1 MKKKIVIF
9 KNDSIGDLVH
19 SVPAINDIIKQHQN
33 HELIIFLSNIS
44 KDFYFLFQKTNTR
57 LKILNYNLNLIQKI
71 KIFIYLLINNVDKV
85 YILAPKNFYFY
96 LPTVYL

>member
-71 KIFIYLLINNVDKV
+71 KFLFLFTNVFFQNKIFWIMC
-85 YILAPKNFYFY
+85 
-96 LPTVYL
+96 